1 MHSEDA
7 SEQEDESISAVR
19 RIAYLLIPR
28 RARPLVRLVSRWT
41 IGRFVIVGGAGFV
54 IFQFFLF
61 LIYDAPVFWFLPSQD
76 TSMDLGLFTL
86 SDIRLFIAS
95 VIGVEIAIICQFNL
109 HDRWTFRWRPRA
121 GWIGQRFIQFQV
133 SSIMSPIIVVVTV
146 NALTP
151 ALRNTADDESFIGT
165 LAPYISS
172 AVGVLLGF
180 TWNWTLGSL
189 IIWPHQR
196 KADDERQTV

>member
-1 MHSEDA
+1 MDPEDA
-7 SEQEDESISAVR
+7 NKPEEGTTA
-19 RIAYLLIPR
+19 A
-28 RARPLVRLVSRWT
+28 ARLAHRLHLPTTFVK
-41 IGRFVIVGGAGFV
+41 FVIVGGVGFV

-86 SDIRLFIAS
+86 SDIRLLIAS
-95 VIGVEIAIICQFNL
+95 IVAVEIAIICQFNL
-109 HDRWTFRWRPRA
+109 HDRWTFRWRPRD
-121 GWIGQRFIQFQV
+121 GWIGQRFIKFQI

-151 ALRNTADDESFIGT
+151 ALRNAAGDESFIGT

-172 AVGVLLGF
+172 AIGVLLGF
-180 TWNWTLGSL
+180 IWNWTLGSL

-196 KADDERQTV
+196 KADDERQTVS

>member
-1 MHSEDA
+1 MHTEDA
-7 SEQEDESISAVR
+7 SEREEETMGAVR
-19 RIAYLLIPR
+19 QLAH
-28 RARPLVRLVSRWT
+28 RLHLPTTFVK
-41 IGRFVIVGGAGFV
+41 FVIVGSMGFV

-61 LIYDAPVFWFLPSQD
+61 LVYDSPVFWFLPSQD
-76 TSMDLGLFTL
+76 TSLDLGLFTL
-86 SDIRLFIAS
+86 SDIRLLIAS
-95 VIGVEIAIICQFNL
+95 IVAVEVAIICQFNL

-121 GWIGQRFIQFQV
+121 GWIGQRFIKFQV

-151 ALRNTADDESFIGT
+151 ALRNAAGAETFIGT

-172 AVGVLLGF
+172 ALGVLLGF
-180 TWNWTLGSL
+180 TWNWTLNSL

-196 KADDERQTV
+196 KADEERQTVS

>member
-1 MHSEDA
+1 MYPEDDN
-7 SEQEDESISAVR
+7 EQEGGTTTA
-19 RIAYLLIPR
+19 
-28 RARPLVRLVSRWT
+28 ARLAHRLHLPTTFVK
-41 IGRFVIVGGAGFV
+41 FVIVGGMGFL

-61 LIYDAPVFWFLPSQD
+61 LVYDAPVFWFLPNQD
-76 TSMDLGLFTL
+76 TSTDLGLFTH
-86 SDIRLFIAS
+86 SDIRLLIAS
-95 VIGVEIAIICQFNL
+95 IVAVEIAIICQFNL

-121 GWIGQRFIQFQV
+121 GWIGQRFIKFQV

-151 ALRNTADDESFIGT
+151 ILRDAAGDESLLGT

-172 AVGVLLGF
+172 AIGALLGF
-180 TWNWTLGSL
+180 TWNWTFNSL

-196 KADDERQTV
+196 KADDERQAV

>member
-1 MHSEDA
+1 MYPEDA
-7 SEQEDESISAVR
+7 NEREEGTTA
-19 RIAYLLIPR
+19 A
-28 RARPLVRLVSRWT
+28 ARLAHRLHLPTTFVK
-41 IGRFVIVGGAGFV
+41 FVIVGGVGFV

-61 LIYDAPVFWFLPSQD
+61 LVYDAPVFWFLPSQD
-76 TSMDLGLFTL
+76 TSIDLGLFTL
-86 SDIRLFIAS
+86 SDIRLLIAS
-95 VIGVEIAIICQFNL
+95 IVAVEIAIICQFNL

-121 GWIGQRFIQFQV
+121 GWIGQRFIKFQV

-151 ALRNTADDESFIGT
+151 VLRNAAGDESLIAT
-165 LAPYISS
+165 MAPYISS
-172 AVGVLLGF
+172 AAGVLLGF

-196 KADDERQTV
+196 KADDERLTA